1 MEVYK
6 VWVVPAAPAVL
17 ISVNA
22 NPTETSDILFSNVS
36 LVRDFCCS
44 LIATWPIVWGT
55 AKDLAAGASDT
66 GLSLLVW
73 GYKLWIGCE

>member
-1 MEVYK
+1 M
-6 VWVVPAAPAVL
+6 VPAAPAVL

-22 NPTETSDILFSNVS
+22 NPTEVSDILFSNVS

-44 LIATWPIVWGT
+44 LIATCPIFLGT

>member
-1 MEVYK
+1 M
-6 VWVVPAAPAVL
+6 
-17 ISVNA
+17 SVIPK
-22 NPTETSDILFSNVS
+22 PTEVSDNLLSNVS

-55 AKDLAAGASDT
+55 AKDLAAGASDA

-73 GYKLWIGCE
+73 GYKLWIGWEYAFPV